1 MAGLV
6 DFIFENIK
14 IEGLDRS
21 GVLSYTKYISEIY
34 QQNLTI
40 DQKVRYQRVKVRL
53 HDRLMELDKERFRR
67 ANKLSGKPS
76 AFD

>member
-14 IEGLDRS
+14 IEGLDRP

-34 QQNLTI
+34 
-40 DQKVRYQRVKVRL
+40 
-53 HDRLMELDKERFRR
+53 
-67 ANKLSGKPS
+67 
-76 AFD
+76 